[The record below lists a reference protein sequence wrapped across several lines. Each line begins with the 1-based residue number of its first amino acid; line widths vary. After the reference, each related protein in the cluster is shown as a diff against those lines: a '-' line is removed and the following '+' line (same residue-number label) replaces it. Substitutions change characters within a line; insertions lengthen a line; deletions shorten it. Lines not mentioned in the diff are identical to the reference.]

1 MSEVFKYKRLYKLNG
16 VPTVDCVCGAT
27 VRFKSFMRHVETNKH
42 KRKKIALC
50 NDRRRLEDML
60 RLSTTSEC
68 DHCNSSGRY
77 YLGEGMWD
85 NCMFCKP

>member
-42 KRKKIALC
+42 KRKIIVTLGQQPMNTIRKLNCLYFHAAHEALF
-50 NDRRRLEDML
+50 LFFFWQKL
-60 RLSTTSEC
+60 VAA
-68 DHCNSSGRY
+68 
-77 YLGEGMWD
+77 
-85 NCMFCKP
+85 